1 MGRILAV
8 DFGAKQTGL
17 AVTDPLR
24 LSVNGLRGLPT
35 QALEH
40 YATQYLLEN
49 EVDILVIG
57 LPLHRD
63 GTPTYLEEKIQEF
76 ITKIKKKFPNLTID
90 RMDESFT
97 SHKAMEIMVQSNVS
111 KKRRRNKAL
120 LDKVSAMVIL
130 QQYLDQLH

>member
-8 DFGAKQTGL
+8 DFGAKQSGL
-17 AVTDPLR
+17 AVTDPLQ
-24 LSVNGLRGLPT
+24 LSVNGLKGLTT
-35 QALEH
+35 QSLVHFVTRYIE
-40 YATQYLLEN
+40 EN
-49 EVDILVIG
+49 EVEIMVVG

-76 ITKIKKKFPNLTID
+76 IRQIQKRFPSLKID

-111 KKRRRNKAL
+111 KKRRRNKEL

-130 QQYLDQLH
+130 QQYLDQIG